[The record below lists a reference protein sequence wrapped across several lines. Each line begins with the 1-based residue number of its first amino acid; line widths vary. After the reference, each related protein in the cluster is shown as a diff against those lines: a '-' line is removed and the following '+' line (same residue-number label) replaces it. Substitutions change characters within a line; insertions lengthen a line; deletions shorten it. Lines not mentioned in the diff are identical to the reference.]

1 MNAPCLSMA
10 QVKAINTRKV
20 NKVDGHTIFNMVK
33 NMTGVPDEEILTV
46 ITPAMVPMIGR
57 NDATQHYYRS
67 TPQAQTW
74 DSGQQVSW
82 GNALKS
88 LKQWGRAAQTWKNVE
103 DRASLLTN
111 PNTPPV
117 VLTVRGTAFPP
128 LTQAETDKLG
138 HERMTQLLTQTHKWN
153 AQKKAKR
160 RYAKMS
166 YKQVK
171 KEFLTVPGSNYP
183 LYNKNKKQREA
194 MITQTITQNEDRR
207 RATFYQ
213 DLWVKSGGAAE
224 PSVLMMMG
232 QQYPIYYMAWIIA
245 KTYHMNNPEVKN
257 VAGYEGRYK
266 YRNWELKERYYPT
279 IGKGDTLPKTTANWP
294 RYSAAPPILND
305 FTMQEVAQA
314 LKFNFGHVLQAKK
327 DADKGEIQKAV
338 DAMKQRR
345 DSLLQNPTHT
355 FQQILSQGLNQW
367 NQSMLA
373 NHAAYYAGQTRKS
386 LPANKMTFVTYA
398 DLKKKMGA
406 KKYNKTI
413 KEYESKQKGI
423 RDTTIKGA
431 KANYDKALSNVGAA
445 KGSPK
450 TPVAKTGSS

>member
-1 MNAPCLSMA
+1 
-10 QVKAINTRKV
+10 
-20 NKVDGHTIFNMVK
+20 
-33 NMTGVPDEEILTV
+33 
-46 ITPAMVPMIGR
+46 
-57 NDATQHYYRS
+57 
-67 TPQAQTW
+67 
-74 DSGQQVSW
+74 
-82 GNALKS
+82 
-88 LKQWGRAAQTWKNVE
+88 
-103 DRASLLTN
+103 
-111 PNTPPV
+111 
-117 VLTVRGTAFPP
+117 
-128 LTQAETDKLG
+128 
-138 HERMTQLLTQTHKWN
+138 
-153 AQKKAKR
+153 
-160 RYAKMS
+160 
-166 YKQVK
+166 
-171 KEFLTVPGSNYP
+171 
-183 LYNKNKKQREA
+183 
-194 MITQTITQNEDRR
+194 
-207 RATFYQ
+207 
-213 DLWVKSGGAAE
+213 
-224 PSVLMMMG
+224 
-232 QQYPIYYMAWIIA
+232 
-245 KTYHMNNPEVKN
+245 
-257 VAGYEGRYK
+257 
-266 YRNWELKERYYPT
+266 
-279 IGKGDTLPKTTANWP
+279 
-294 RYSAAPPILND
+294 
-305 FTMQEVAQA
+305 MQEISNA

-386 LPANKMTFVTYA
+386 LPASKMTFVTYA